1 MINTDNGY
9 VIAEAAI
16 QHGGD
21 VEAAK
26 YICRQA
32 KRVGADAVK
41 FQIFLPDEPLFCPVE
56 GDEDRWPRWEKSFMT
71 PTDWSRV
78 KGFCDEIG
86 IDFLASAFQPSAVKL
101 LKDLDVV
108 AYKVASRA
116 AEAYPYGSAPGPFII
131 STGMHPMLPEGIT
144 CPLEGNGYLLQC
156 ESKYPHEPYWFD
168 GQTYDGLSDHS
179 GSPWP
184 SILALAYDAWIIEVH
199 VKFVPDKD
207 AAASVSLDE
216 LRMICDAR
224 DNFAP
229 LLSD

>member
-1 MINTDNGY
+1 MAMRDGY

-32 KRVGADAVK
+32 KRAGADAVK

-56 GDEDRWPRWEKSFMT
+56 GDEDRWPRWEQSFMT

-101 LKDLDVV
+101 LTGLNVI

-116 AEAYPYGSAPGPFII
+116 AKTYPYDVAPGPFII
-131 STGMHPMLPEGIT
+131 STGMGTP
-144 CPLEGNGYLLQC
+144 PLTGRSPIWLQC
-156 ESKYPHEPYWFD
+156 KSEYPHEPYQWTKY
-168 GQTYDGLSDHS
+168 QGLSDHS

-184 SILALAYDAWIIEVH
+184 SIHALARGAKVIEVH
-199 VKFVPDKD
+199 VKFAPDKD
-207 AAASVSLDE
+207 VAACVGCQE
-216 LRMICDAR
+216 FRMICDAR
-224 DNFAP
+224 DNFAA
-229 LLSD
+229 LLPD